1 MGISNLFKSKKQE
14 DQLYGIKDNLV
25 SGIPREYGRGEHHV
39 KLAYITPEEASIL
52 KKIDLYDSNPPHD
65 GPKGIPNYN
74 DGLGGAPGQGDAE
87 AGGTSSATG
96 ADNAA
101 HGNSG
106 TLGSNSGNVTFGDG
120 QVVTTPGAE
129 QNETD
134 RKMRELARALNA
146 GQLANINANPNLG
159 MGDYNPSPFG
169 ISAGL
174 TPTDGLGFGQ
184 SLGYQGAQLGEA
196 LGNMSP
202 SAIMGGLVGLE
213 TGIPGLGFITG
224 LFDDPMQT
232 HPRSPRTTTP
242 FEAEKSLFDK
252 FGDFQ
257 LSDLFGPA
265 QPTVETGGNYI
276 PPVASGTIIDA
287 EEADKQAQIDDLISR
302 GFTEELA
309 QRIVDAGKYFASYDE

>member
-1 MGISNLFKSKKQE
+1 MGVNNLFKSKKQE

-52 KKIDLYDSNPPHD
+52 KKLDLYDSNPPHD

-87 AGGTSSATG
+87 AGGTSSATAG
-96 ADNAA
+96 DNAA

-106 TLGSNSGNVTFGDG
+106 ELGSSSGSVTFGDG
-120 QVVTTPGAE
+120 QVVKTPGAE

-134 RKMRELARALNA
+134 RKMRELARKLNA

-174 TPTDGLGFGQ
+174 TPTDGLGFGE

-196 LGNMSP
+196 FGNMSP
-202 SAIMGGLVGLE
+202 GSIMGGLVGLA
-213 TGIPGLGFITG
+213 TGIPGLGLIAG
-224 LFDDPMQT
+224 LFDSPTQT
-232 HPRSPRTTTP
+232 HPRSPGTTTP
-242 FEAEKSLFDK
+242 FESKKSLFDR
-252 FGDFQ
+252 FGDLDF
-257 LSDLFGPA
+257 SDFFGPA
-265 QPTVETGGNYI
+265 QPTVEQGGNRI
-276 PPVASGTIIDA
+276 PTVASGTTIDA
-287 EEADKQAQIDDLISR
+287 DEKEKQALIDDLISR
-302 GFTEELA
+302 GFTESLA
-309 QRIVDAGKYFASYDE
+309 QRIVDSGKYFASYDE